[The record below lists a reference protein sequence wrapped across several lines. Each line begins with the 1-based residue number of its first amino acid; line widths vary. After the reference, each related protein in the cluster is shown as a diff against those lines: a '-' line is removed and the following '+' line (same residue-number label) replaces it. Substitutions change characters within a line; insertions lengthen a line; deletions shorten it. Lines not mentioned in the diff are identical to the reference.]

1 MKNVY
6 VIVGQSTSCNG
17 NIIHWIDAV
26 YVNKQKAFDVCDEMN
41 QATQRHDPNY
51 MAYVS
56 GPILLDE
63 MEELV

>member
-6 VIVGQSTSCNG
+6 VIAGRSTGCNG
-17 NIIHWIDAV
+17 NIIYWTDTV

-41 QATQRHDPNY
+41 RTMQRHDPNY

-63 MEELV
+63 EESA